1 MNLRSRYESKVNR
14 NKPDCHPWIAG
25 CDSHGYGRMKVNG
38 RNVGAHRIGWELI
51 HGPIPPGKRILH
63 SCDNPPCQNPDHWFL
78 GSQLDNMQDMAQ
90 KKRSGTRHSTN
101 LGTRKLSDA
110 EVAEIRAS
118 SESGSVLAA
127 QFGVSRSH
135 ISRLKNRL
143 RRR

>member
-1 MNLRSRYESKVNR
+1 MSLRSRYESKVNR
-14 NKPDCHPWIAG
+14 SNSGCHLWTAG

-51 HGPIPPGKRILH
+51 NGPIPSGKRILH

-78 GSQLDNMQDMAQ
+78 GSQLDNMRDMAQ
-90 KKRSGTRHSTN
+90 KNRSGIRHSTN
-101 LGTRKLSDA
+101 LGTRKLSDE

-118 SESGSVLAA
+118 SESGSALATR
-127 QFGVSRSH
+127 FGVSRSH
-135 ISRLKNRL
+135 ISRLRNRH